1 MDIGYE
7 QEVQLANVGLG
18 PELIKKK
25 KSLIYTRMESDKW
38 SFMLGLR
45 EKID

>member
-25 KSLIYTRMESDKW
+25 KKEA
-38 SFMLGLR
+38 
-45 EKID
+45 

>member
-25 KSLIYTRMESDKW
+25 KEA
-38 SFMLGLR
+38 
-45 EKID
+45 

>member
-1 MDIGYE
+1 
-7 QEVQLANVGLG
+7 LANVGLG

-25 KSLIYTRMESDKW
+25 KKSLIYTTMESDKW

-45 EKID
+45 EKNRLNKEKK

>member
-25 KSLIYTRMESDKW
+25 KKKKLNLY
-38 SFMLGLR
+38 
-45 EKID
+45 

>member
-1 MDIGYE
+1 
-7 QEVQLANVGLG
+7 LANVGLG

-25 KSLIYTRMESDKW
+25 RKKRSLIYTRMESDKW

-45 EKID
+45 EKNRLNKEKK

>member
-25 KSLIYTRMESDKW
+25 KKLNLYYDGK
-38 SFMLGLR
+38 
-45 EKID
+45 

>member
-1 MDIGYE
+1 
-7 QEVQLANVGLG
+7 LANVGLG

-25 KSLIYTRMESDKW
+25 KKRSLIYTRMESDKW

-45 EKID
+45 EKNRLNKEKK

>member
-25 KSLIYTRMESDKW
+25 
-38 SFMLGLR
+38 
-45 EKID
+45 EKKEA

>member
-25 KSLIYTRMESDKW
+25 KKKLNLY
-38 SFMLGLR
+38 
-45 EKID
+45 